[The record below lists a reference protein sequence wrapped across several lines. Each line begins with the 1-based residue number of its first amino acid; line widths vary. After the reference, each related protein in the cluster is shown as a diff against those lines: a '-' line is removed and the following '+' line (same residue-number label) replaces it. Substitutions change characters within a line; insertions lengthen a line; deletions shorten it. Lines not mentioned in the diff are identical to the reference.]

1 MRRSDIYIGQIGIVT
16 DINNFGIEK
25 TLGLYQSVCPL
36 YKIDDKN
43 YINFEWIYNPKRKL
57 RVY

>member
-16 DINNFGIEK
+16 DINNFGKEK
-25 TLGLYQSVCPL
+25 TLSLYQSVCPL

-43 YINFEWIYNPKRKL
+43 YINLEWIYNPKRKL

>member
-16 DINNFGIEK
+16 DINNFGKEK
-25 TLGLYQSVCPL
+25 TLSLYQNVCPL

-43 YINFEWIYNPKRKL
+43 YINLEWIYNSKRKL